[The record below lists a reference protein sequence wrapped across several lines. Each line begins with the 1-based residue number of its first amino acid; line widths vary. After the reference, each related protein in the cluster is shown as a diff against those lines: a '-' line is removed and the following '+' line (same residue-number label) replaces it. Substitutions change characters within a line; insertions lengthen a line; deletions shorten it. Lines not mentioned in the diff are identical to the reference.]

1 MTTDCL
7 LHALTARYVNIAR
20 VLTDGDGGQR
30 SPSRHGTPRATD
42 QAAQAPAAETD
53 RKAVADQGT
62 GAPAEHASG
71 GGHGG
76 ALMRCA
82 ANGHTWV
89 VYNYLS

>member
-1 MTTDCL
+1 MATDCL

-42 QAAQAPAAETD
+42 QAAKAPAAETD

-62 GAPAEHASG
+62 GAPAEHVSG
-71 GGHGG
+71 GGHG
-76 ALMRCA
+76 RCA
-82 ANGHTWV
+82 DAMCR
-89 VYNYLS
+89 